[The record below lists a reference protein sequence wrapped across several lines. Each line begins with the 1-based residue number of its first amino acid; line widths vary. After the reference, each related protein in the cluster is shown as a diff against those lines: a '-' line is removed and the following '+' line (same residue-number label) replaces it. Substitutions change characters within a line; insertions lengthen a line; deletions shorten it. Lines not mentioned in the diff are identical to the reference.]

1 MHKVYSIE
9 FRNEVVA
16 LARRRESR
24 RSQIAKDFGISETCL
39 QEWLTRADIDDGVR
53 PGINEN
59 DNAENRELKYRVRL
73 LEHEAEVMRRA
84 VEYLSRD
91 VQPGR

>member
-16 LARRRESR
+16 LARRSESR

-59 DNAENRELKYRVRL
+59 DNAENRELRYRVRL

>member
-16 LARRRESR
+16 LARRSESR
-24 RSQIAKDFGISETCL
+24 RSQIARDFGISETCL
-39 QEWLTRADIDDGVR
+39 EEWLTRADIDDGVR
-53 PGINEN
+53 PGVNEN
-59 DNAENRELKYRVRL
+59 DNAENRELRYRVRL

-91 VQPGR
+91 VQPGG

>member
-16 LARRRESR
+16 LARRSESR
-24 RSQIAKDFGISETCL
+24 RSQIARDFGISETCL
-39 QEWLTRADIDDGVR
+39 EEWLTRADIDDGVR
-53 PGINEN
+53 PGANEN
-59 DNAENRELKYRVRL
+59 DNAENRELRYRVRL

-91 VQPGR
+91 VQPGG